1 MKIFGWL
8 LVLSAVLMTAC
19 GLTGAQEPTPDT
31 VAIRTQAVET
41 AISEMTLQA
50 LLNPTATLVPTN
62 TLLPTATSSEAT
74 TTPVPVSG
82 SGGGS
87 GSGSGGTVSTRAP
100 TAVVQKTWSSDKY
113 WCQLIS
119 EDPLEFAQ
127 PSGWNFDKTW
137 TIKNIGKETWNS
149 ATYAVVWRADV
160 PDNQNWSYG
169 ITQYLLPHDVAPNET
184 VDIVIDIQ
192 VPMGVTDQLRTT
204 YWGIANDKGNVF
216 CRFYHTIPSTFP
228 PG

>member
-1 MKIFGWL
+1 MIKHMKIFGWL
-8 LVLSAVLMTAC
+8 LVLSAVLITAC

-50 LLNPTATLVPTN
+50 MLNPTATLVPTN

-100 TAVVQKTWSSDKY
+100 TAVVQKTWSSDEY
-113 WCQLIS
+113 WCQLVS
-119 EDPLEFAQ
+119 EDPLEYPQA
-127 PSGWNFDKTW
+127 SGWNFDKTW
-137 TIKNIGKETWNS
+137 KIRNIGTKLWNS
-149 ATYAVVWRADV
+149 ATFSVVWIGGE
-160 PDNQNWSYG
+160 NWSYG
-169 ITQYLLPHDVAPNET
+169 ITAYNLPHDVARNET

-192 VPMGVTDQLRTT
+192 VPLGVTNQPRATE
-204 YWGIANDKGNVF
+204 WGIANDKGEVF
-216 CRFYHTIPSTFP
+216 CRFYHTIPSTYP